1 MKKTLL
7 EEKNYLSKII
17 EKIDEISLDY
27 KERIEILPKV
37 YKNDPFLLSNLFHQ
51 YTSKLKLIKKIK
63 EKPYFARIDFKNKE
77 DEKEEECYISK
88 VGLLDN
94 DSKIVTVD
102 WRAPISSI
110 YYDSNIGKTSYEAP
124 EGVVFGELL
133 LKRQYEIENKILKNF
148 NDVDTVSNDEIL
160 KPYLTVNA
168 ESRLKNIVASI
179 QSEQNEII
187 REKFNKNLIIQGV
200 AGSGKT
206 TVALH
211 RVAYLVYNY
220 IKDIKPE
227 EYLVIGP
234 NKFFVNYISGV
245 LPDLDVNNIS
255 QLTFEEVVKN
265 LLKEKFTLITDE
277 NYLIKYIEKSED
289 LIFQRFKTSTD
300 IKVWL
305 DKYLLKVNNNVIPE
319 YDFCINNYTILSR
332 LVIEKFYNDEELL
345 KYEILSKKIDR
356 VILLISRY
364 IEEKTERIL
373 LSIRNQF
380 YKKIEGIS
388 KEEVEIERKK
398 YNLTIKEIQNKC
410 TSSLKKYFSNAF
422 PKIFNLYFNFLE
434 EINKQDNFT
443 NYDIQNTI
451 NNIKKRMVEFEDLGI
466 LLYLYYKIYGS
477 GEFSSMRHVVI
488 DEAQDLGEFNF
499 YVLKKIFSKATF
511 SIFGDIAQSI
521 YNYRSFENWEKII
534 KATFNNLCDIK
545 YLKKSYRTTVEIMNS
560 ANNITRYLNLDTAN
574 PVIRHGEKVKYIK
587 LNSNLIEKLKN
598 IIKEY
603 ENKKYLSIAII
614 CKDEKESKLIYKEL
628 MNNDIKVTNITN
640 TSLEYNSGICVVPSY
655 LSKGLEFDSV
665 IIVNANENI
674 YNSKKIVDMKLLYV
688 AFTRALHELTVLYN
702 DNITYPLK
710 DEIK

>member
-628 MNNDIKVTNITN
+628 MDNDIKVTNITS